1 MPIVA
6 TSRAIAVLGALLAV
20 AVLASGCSKPKTMAP
35 PTREVGYVTLATE
48 PVTLTADLAGRTNPY
63 EVAEIRPQISGII
76 QKRLFVEGGKV
87 KAGQPLYQIDSST
100 YRAARDQ
107 AAAQLA
113 SAEATAAAAQ
123 SKADRYAT
131 LTGTEAVSR
140 QDADDVAASA
150 RQAAA
155 AVQQAKAALQSAQ
168 INLGYTRIV
177 APIDGTIGRSSV
189 TQGALVTANQA
200 ATLTTIWRLDPI
212 YVDITESGARLSKL
226 RQAMAAGNV
235 DPGGADVTLTLDD
248 GAQYKHPGH
257 VEFSETAV
265 DEGTGTVTI
274 RASVPNPDGLLL
286 PGMFV
291 RVNMQQ
297 GIVPDGI
304 LAPQQGISRDPTGR
318 ATALVVGTGD
328 KVEPR
333 EVDADRAIGDKWLV
347 TGGLKAGDRL
357 IVEGTDKVKPGQ
369 KVKPVAV
376 TLAKA
381 K

>member
-1 MPIVA
+1 MSVVR
-6 TSRAIAVLGALLAV
+6 TSRGILPSGSLALLAL
-20 AVLASGCSKPKTMAP
+20 LASACGEPKKAP
-35 PTREVGYVTLATE
+35 PSTREVGYVTLATE

-63 EVAEIRPQISGII
+63 EVAEIRPQIGGII

-87 KAGQPLYQIDSST
+87 KAGQPLYQIDPST

-123 SKADRYAT
+123 SKAERYAT

-150 RQAAA
+150 RQASA
-155 AVQQAKAALQSAQ
+155 AVQQAKAALQSAE
-168 INLGYTRIV
+168 INLGYTRILS
-177 APIDGTIGRSSV
+177 PINGTIGRSSV
-189 TQGALVTANQA
+189 TQGALVIANQTTA
-200 ATLTTIWRLDPI
+200 LTTVWRLDPI
-212 YVDITESGARLSKL
+212 YVDINESGARLSKL
-226 RQAMAAGNV
+226 RQAMSAGDV
-235 DPGGADVTLTLDD
+235 TPAGADITLTLDD
-248 GAQYKHPGH
+248 GSAYKYPGH

-265 DEGTGTVTI
+265 DESTGTVTI

-291 RVNMQQ
+291 RVQMQQ
-297 GIVPDGI
+297 GVVPDGI

-318 ATALVVGTGD
+318 ATALVVGAGD

-333 EVDADRAIGDKWLV
+333 EVEADRAIGDKWLI

-357 IVEGTDKVKPGQ
+357 IVEGTDKVRPGQ
-369 KVKPVAV
+369 LVKPVAV
-376 TLAKA
+376 SLAKA